1 MTDQDVLNWLTRIL
15 RDLLSDD
22 SIVLT
27 METKR
32 DDVPNWDSFAYINF
46 IVAVEDQF
54 GVKFGMAEIE
64 SFQNV
69 GEIVRR
75 TSAILLTR

>member
-1 MTDQDVLNWLTRIL
+1 MTEQDILNQLTRIL

-32 DDVPNWDSFAYINF
+32 DEVANWDSFAYVSF
-46 IVAVEDQF
+46 IVAVEIEF
-54 GVKFGMAEIE
+54 GVKFGVAEVE

-75 TSAILLTR
+75 IGALVPTR

>member
-1 MTDQDVLNWLTRIL
+1 MTDQDVLNRLTRIL
-15 RDLLSDD
+15 RDLVSDD

-27 METKR
+27 MQTKR

-46 IVAVEDQF
+46 IVAVEGEF
-54 GVKFGMAEIE
+54 GVKFGVAEIE

-75 TSAILLTR
+75 TNAILLTR